1 LQLSWTEQTR
11 RSYLDFVSL
20 TDHEVIW
27 QPYTDTLVVARAPEG
42 LASPCFRD
50 RDFWM
55 TKTSLVHD
63 MCIEEYHVE
72 CVMRQFGLYQA
83 SFVPVAHTV
92 GSSVH

>member
-1 LQLSWTEQTR
+1 
-11 RSYLDFVSL
+11 
-20 TDHEVIW
+20 
-27 QPYTDTLVVARAPEG
+27 
-42 LASPCFRD
+42 
-50 RDFWM
+50 M
-55 TKTSLVHD
+55 MKTSLVHD